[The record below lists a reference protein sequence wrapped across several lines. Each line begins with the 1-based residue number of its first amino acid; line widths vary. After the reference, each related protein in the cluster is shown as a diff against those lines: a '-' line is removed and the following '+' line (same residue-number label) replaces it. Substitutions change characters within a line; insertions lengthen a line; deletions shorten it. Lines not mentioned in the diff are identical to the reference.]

1 MRLPL
6 RSALRLRTRFI
17 LSSTLLI
24 SLLMVIVV
32 LFVEW
37 SQTQLTREQMRE
49 HGAALARAIADLSV
63 NSLMRYDTLALKQD
77 MEKAATDSDIL
88 YAIVFNR
95 KGQALAAN
103 QEARRG
109 FPPELLSIG
118 DYLAELQRGRVFMRE
133 MTHPATAERPQVEV
147 LEVVVPVVPAPEETV
162 WGAVKLGLSLDRLNA
177 EIWRTRMGLI
187 SLGFFGLT
195 LGALGSI
202 LLAQRIS
209 RPLETLV
216 EGTLKVAEG
225 DLRHHIAIAPGDEIG
240 ELAANFNQ
248 MTAQILEDR
257 QQIEET
263 SRKLIQAEKL
273 ATIGRLSAAMAH
285 EIRNPLTSIKL
296 NIQKVSKSECLGRLE
311 TEQLEIAERGIRQVE
326 KIVKEILDYARAPSL
341 KKDTFLLPHLLDDA
355 LRFAEGEL
363 EEKNVQVVREYA
375 ADLPSIEVDGDKL
388 RQVFL
393 NILLN
398 SVEAVPTG
406 GRIVVRTSRREG
418 APDPLAA
425 IEIEDNGVG
434 IEPNDMQA
442 IFEPFF
448 TTKSLGTGLGLANA
462 RKVVELHQGKIEIE
476 STRSVGTKISVSL
489 PYAGGQ
495 APAPAEPETE
505 VHEVHPGH

>member
-1 MRLPL
+1 MFLL
-6 RSALRLRTRFI
+6 SSLRLRTRFI

-24 SLLMVIVV
+24 SLLMAIVV
-32 LFVEW
+32 FFVEW
-37 SQTQLTREQMRE
+37 SQTQVTREQMRE
-49 HGAALARAIADLSV
+49 HGAALARAVADLSV
-63 NSLMRYDTLALKQD
+63 NSLIRYDTLALKQN

-88 YAIVFNR
+88 YAVIFNR

-103 QEARRG
+103 EQARRL
-109 FPPELLSIG
+109 FPPELLSMG
-118 DYLAELQRGRVFMRE
+118 DDLARLERGRVFMRDIVY
-133 MTHPATAERPQVEV
+133 PPTAEHPRLEV
-147 LEVVVPVVPAPEETV
+147 LEVVVPVVVASENDV

-177 EIWRTRMGLI
+177 EIWRTRTGLI

-195 LGALGSI
+195 LGVLGSI

-216 EGTLKVAEG
+216 EGTIKVAEG
-225 DLRHHIAIAPGDEIG
+225 DLRHHITINAGDEIG

-263 SRKLIQAEKL
+263 SHKLIQAEKL

-296 NIQKVSKSECLGRLE
+296 NIQKVSKAECLGRLE
-311 TEQLEIAERGIRQVE
+311 AEQLEIADRGIRQVE

-355 LRFAEGEL
+355 LRFAEEQL
-363 EEKNVQVVREYA
+363 EEKKVTVVKEYA
-375 ADLPSIEVDGDKL
+375 AELPPIEVDGDKL

-398 SVEAVPTG
+398 SVEAVTSG
-406 GRIVVRTSRREG
+406 GRIVVRAAKQEEPSG
-418 APDPLAA
+418 PLAVVD
-425 IEIEDNGVG
+425 IEDNGVG
-434 IEPNDMQA
+434 IDPKDMQA

-476 STRSVGTKISVSL
+476 STRAVGTRIRVTL
-489 PYAGGQ
+489 PYRGKWDERS
-495 APAPAEPETE
+495 APAPEAE